1 MSGHPVRS
9 LPPPERPAPTRPAPA
24 RPADGLGLR
33 RAIPDRML
41 PSVVAAMAFLAALA
55 FAGAVGA
62 HALAARWSRG
72 AGAIVTVQVPDPQA
86 QAATGAGS
94 RIDTVL
100 ATLGGTPAI
109 ATRHRLDEHEL
120 DALLQPWLGARSGLL
135 ALPLPAVVE
144 LRLRPASVLPA
155 ALAGTLAI
163 AAPGTL
169 VEDSAVWSNRLLA
182 LTYSLQACAGL
193 ALLTVAAVAG
203 WVVALATR
211 AGIARRRGAIELV
224 HGLGATDSYVAGRF
238 ARRTGWLAL
247 VGGAVGALVALPVLA
262 QLSRLAAPFATGGMG
277 QALPGAIIGSQT
289 DLLPSL
295 MLDALPLPLL
305 VALPALPLATGLIG
319 WLTAQATV
327 RAWLRRLP

>member
-1 MSGHPVRS
+1 MSGNAKA
-9 LPPPERPAPTRPAPA
+9 PPRK

-62 HALAARWSRG
+62 HALASRWRVG

-86 QAATGAGS
+86 TAASGTGT
-94 RIDTVL
+94 RIDAVQ
-100 ATLGGTPAI
+100 ATLGGVEAI
-109 ATRHRLDEHEL
+109 ASRHRLDDHEL
-120 DALLQPWLGARSGLL
+120 AGLLQPWLGNRPGLL
-135 ALPLPAVVE
+135 SLPLPAVVQV
-144 LRLRPASVLPA
+144 RLQPGGLLPA
-155 ALAGTLAI
+155 ALAGTLDR

-169 VEDSAVWSNRLLA
+169 VEDSGEWSSRLLA

-224 HGLGATDSYVAGRF
+224 HGLGGTDSYVAGRF

-247 VGGAVGALVALPVLA
+247 VGGAVGAVVALPVLA
-262 QLSRLAAPFATGGMG
+262 QLSRLALPFAAGG
-277 QALPGAIIGSQT
+277 APPTLPAAIIGSQSG
-289 DLLPSL
+289 LLPSL
-295 MLDALPLPLL
+295 MLDALPVPLL
-305 VALPALPLATGLIG
+305 VGLPALPLATGLIG

>member
-1 MSGHPVRS
+1 M
-9 LPPPERPAPTRPAPA
+9 PPAA
-24 RPADGLGLR
+24 RRADGLGLR

-62 HALAARWSRG
+62 HALAARWSHG

-86 QAATGAGS
+86 PAAIGTAS

-100 ATLGGTPAI
+100 ATLGGTGAI
-109 ATRHRLDEHEL
+109 ASRHRLGAQEL

-135 ALPLPAVVE
+135 ALPLPAVLQ
-144 LRLRPASVLPA
+144 LRLQPGAGLPA
-155 ALAGTLAI
+155 TLAATLAG

-169 VEDSAVWSNRLLA
+169 VEDSAAWSNRLLA
-182 LTYSLQACAGL
+182 LTYSLQACAAL

-224 HGLGATDSYVAGRF
+224 HGLGGTDSYVAGRF

-247 VGGAVGALVALPVLA
+247 VGGAIGALVALPVLA
-262 QLSRLAAPFATGGMG
+262 QLSRLAAPFTAGASD
-277 QALPGAIIGSQT
+277 QALPGTVIGSQT
-289 DLLPSL
+289 GLWPTL
-295 MLDALPLPLL
+295 MLEALPLPLL
-305 VALPALPLATGLIG
+305 VGLPALPLATGLIG